1 MLAQYFS
8 THRSHRAPIPACP
21 RWPPGRPPGVLRSTE
36 MGDQRWG
43 GPSWRCSRGFAV
55 GSQAGQPGHVHVHR
69 HQPSSSAWLMGRW
82 SIRSSCPRRT
92 GEPKPIGDTGISRPD
107 STAARPPP
115 DPSGRTPPAVPK
127 LGAQRPVQQLG
138 GRRQRV
144 SFRSPS
150 TISSGRPEIRSRDVP
165 HRRGGHPPAV
175 SVRGGRSSAPTARP
189 ITPIGQLN
197 GRDADA
203 LQDVPGHQIPTP
215 GTKISPAPTERGFFH
230 DRDNLAPDEPHQAL
244 SEPPLVSAVMNSPGR
259 GGCPSRNSPPW
270 FVTLFSMGTVSRV
283 RSTVPPRQVNP
294 RQDSA
299 TLGSAAR
306 QSRLEVARNPP
317 GWPTDGRSGGL
328 STRCVS
334 PYRTEKARYPRR
346 STRYKTATST
356 SLAARG
362 SLNGTSAKCRSSML
376 ALVQGWT
383 GRRFSGRTVGQVAGG
398 GEFRTVRVDSQLGRL
413 EPRGTRGHW

>member
-1 MLAQYFS
+1 
-8 THRSHRAPIPACP
+8 
-21 RWPPGRPPGVLRSTE
+21 
-36 MGDQRWG
+36 
-43 GPSWRCSRGFAV
+43 
-55 GSQAGQPGHVHVHR
+55 
-69 HQPSSSAWLMGRW
+69 MGRW